1 MATSQIKIS
10 DRQDD
15 AGYVYHEHC
24 DLAHIG
30 RRQSEPG
37 QHEGA
42 QATKQQ

>member
-1 MATSQIKIS
+1 MATSQIQIS

-15 AGYVYHEHC
+15 AGYIYHEHR

-30 RRQSEPG
+30 CRQSEPG

-42 QATKQQ
+42 QAAK